1 MTRMKKGRVLACV
14 FLCVLIVAVSL
25 EVKLE
30 AQNATRGSI
39 EFRARIQPTGGRM
52 EPARSIPFLL
62 LSKSLVEI
70 RKEVEAATS
79 PTDLDAFITSLAVSD
94 ELKAWMK
101 KNNTVQLAGTV
112 FTKLLKADDI
122 TGVPEFLE
130 AYMKH
135 NGASLNAGLPA
146 PKFKESDRVANPDKY
161 KRERDEYLKEVKRY
175 IEIRPESMHGID
187 AALGDRNPT
196 LQWMRRQNEQQ
207 REIERRTLAMAQTTY
222 LAAQTESDVEG
233 RAAIAGLAPG
243 NYWITNLDT
252 PALAGDVRLFWDVP
266 VQVISG
272 ETARIELSNL
282 NALTP
287 TGRTRR

>member
-1 MTRMKKGRVLACV
+1 
-14 FLCVLIVAVSL
+14 
-25 EVKLE
+25 
-30 AQNATRGSI
+30 
-39 EFRARIQPTGGRM
+39 M